1 MQLGHQ
7 DDSSKVSSTEITS
20 IFYLNKAKN
29 KVEAE
34 QVEFDLGQIANVM
47 QTAHF

>member
-1 MQLGHQ
+1 MTRAKYFQQ
-7 DDSSKVSSTEITS
+7 KSQVYFFI
-20 IFYLNKAKN
+20 NKAKN